1 MLACDDV
8 TFVLLFVVRA
18 VSEMQFSYLLKADDD
33 CFVDIVRVLQRLS
46 EVTDDSRRVW
56 LGRSAH
62 DVIGSTNIDYCY
74 IRPSVL

>member
-1 MLACDDV
+1 M
-8 TFVLLFVVRA
+8 LFVVRA